1 MVFILAQD
9 IMGIQVHLIFQFQ
22 KMWNVYLEVVLK
34 YLEKIAIVG
43 NLILRQQHA
52 CILVRLLIYHCISFF
67 HIIEESTS
75 SHISPISTTLETF
88 SIDLDISGQQ
98 YKKLFLTCF
107 SL

>member
-1 MVFILAQD
+1 
-9 IMGIQVHLIFQFQ
+9 MGIQVYIIFQFQ

-34 YLEKIAIVG
+34 YLEKISIVG
-43 NLILRQQHA
+43 NLILRQQYA

-67 HIIEESTS
+67 RTIEESTS
-75 SHISPISTTLETF
+75 SHISPTSTTLETF
-88 SIDLDISGQQ
+88 STNEDISGQQ